1 MVLSYIFLLKAV
13 IHAGNYYKE
22 VKMFGLGPME
32 LVLIFLVILLV
43 FGAKRIPEIAHGIGK
58 GITEFK
64 KAARDVTDE
73 FDTNAPAA
81 TSNPPVRNELKG
93 QRISEKPQQA
103 APQQSAQQ
111 QSAPQQTAPQQT
123 AEQVKS
129 PEKKE
134 G

>member
-1 MVLSYIFLLKAV
+1 
-13 IHAGNYYKE
+13 
-22 VKMFGLGPME
+22 MFGLGPME

-73 FDTNAPAA
+73 FDTSAKPANN
-81 TSNPPVRNELKG
+81 NPPVRNELKG
-93 QRISEKPQQA
+93 QRISEKPQQT
-103 APQQSAQQ
+103 P
-111 QSAPQQTAPQQT
+111 PQQTVSQQAAPQQT